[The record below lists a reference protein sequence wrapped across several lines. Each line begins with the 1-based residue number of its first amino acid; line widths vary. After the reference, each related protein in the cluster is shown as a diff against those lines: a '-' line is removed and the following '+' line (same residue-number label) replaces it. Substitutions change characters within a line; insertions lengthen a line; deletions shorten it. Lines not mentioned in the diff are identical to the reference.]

1 MPHATSAFGWQEA
14 LAALA
19 IVVIAAFLVTWLVT
33 DRLHVRR
40 PAYVA
45 ILGLVVVALSAGYLA
60 WSGTSLS
67 ELVRARWGWGVV
79 AGIVAAGVTAPLVRR
94 LPARPHPA
102 HPVGVRLGEAIVW
115 EGIVYGFSEAVLLAT
130 LPVLAVW
137 QAMDDRGWTGGG
149 WEDAA
154 SGSLAIAGAL
164 LVILVHHLGYVEFR
178 SRAARPKLFG
188 ALVTCGFQAVAFLAT
203 GSIVAPVVA
212 HILLHGQMIFR
223 GVQLPPAPTP
233 NTAMGGVRTP
243 FGPSFIQNLR
253 RGFYD
258 LGTDVLPAAPSP
270 KRSLSW
276 PSRSDTSQVDRSTSP
291 WLRSTQQCV
300 TGSSG
305 LDRGSDRIPSAGL

>member
-40 PAYVA
+40 PAYMA

-94 LPARPHPA
+94 LPARPHR
-102 HPVGVRLGEAIVW
+102 VGVRLGEAIVW

-149 WEDAA
+149 SEDAA
-154 SGSLAIAGAL
+154 SGSIAIAGAL

-233 NTAMGGVRTP
+233 NTAMGDLGTP
-243 FGPSFIQNLR
+243 FGPGRVAPTPLTRDSGPR
-253 RGFYD
+253 PS
-258 LGTDVLPAAPSP
+258 VAPAPVGGP
-270 KRSLSW
+270 
-276 PSRSDTSQVDRSTSP
+276 
-291 WLRSTQQCV
+291 V
-300 TGSSG
+300 TSSG
-305 LDRGSDRIPSAGL
+305 GKALSSRDSMAAVEQGPVAQEGVPGGALNSV